1 MYINVNDVAE
11 VKLAEEKKNVN
22 YSEST
27 LLSLLLFL
35 LYHRGIEKRE
45 KVVRQRV
52 FVLRKANNIT
62 HHSNDELMLSG

>member
-35 LYHRGIEKRE
+35 LYHH
-45 KVVRQRV
+45 
-52 FVLRKANNIT
+52 N
-62 HHSNDELMLSG
+62 HHHHHHHQLPDDFN